1 LLVNSELVNIR
12 DLLDVSRVK
21 MVLSLDCSDQKSC
34 LEKWTKASNWIVIQ
48 PVDHSWWKVAMI
60 KWGQIDFIH

>member
-1 LLVNSELVNIR
+1 
-12 DLLDVSRVK
+12 
-21 MVLSLDCSDQKSC
+21 MVLSLDCSGQKPY

-48 PVDHSWWKVAMI
+48 PAAHSWWKVAVI